1 MLGWNF
7 VIIFFILKKVIPSA
21 TDLTKEIILVLSA
34 VLPISFKT
42 LSLLTDLL
50 ILPHILPIFFLMLFC
65 HRQSGFLRTQTLR
78 WKLVSMKIIR
88 KCSWDQ
94 PLCKEG
100 KEETSTGQRGNSATM
115 QPQWRSVP
123 VASSEAGMTFHHCL

>member
-7 VIIFFILKKVIPSA
+7 VIIFFILKKVFPSA
-21 TDLTKEIILVLSA
+21 IDLTKEITLVLSA

-42 LSLLTDLL
+42 LSLLTVLL

-78 WKLVSMKIIR
+78 WKLVYRKIIR

-94 PLCKEG
+94 PLWKEG
-100 KEETSTGQRGNSATM
+100 KEEKPVLGRGEIRLLCSLSGGLSL
-115 QPQWRSVP
+115 WR
-123 VASSEAGMTFHHCL
+123 ALRLE